1 MPFIN
6 ADLHMIVAKQHQID
20 LQKQAEKHRILKTI
34 KADKLALRERF
45 LLGTAGFLISC
56 GLQLRGR
63 VQTADRPT
71 IVSTSPI
78 MEAPINV

>member
-1 MPFIN
+1 MLYIN
-6 ADLHMIVAKQHQID
+6 TDLHLIVAKQRQID
-20 LQKQAEKHRILKTI
+20 LQKQAEKHRLLKTI
-34 KADKLALRERF
+34 KADKLALHERF
-45 LLGTAGFLISC
+45 LLGTAGFIISC

-78 MEAPINV
+78 MEAPTNV